1 MSFYTWYNQF
11 RTVRTEL
18 SGRKDIDIYY
28 WIDGL
33 GVDWVPFIVQL
44 IEKYKNEDV
53 FVNEVIIARSLLPT
67 TTANNKAELAK
78 LADNNL
84 SKKGTLILL
93 HINVLHIL
101 NV

>member
-1 MSFYTWYNQF
+1 MAKSIGISNNQQKWVLDYIDAYKRAKLSNQYTVEVQQYIEEHNSNAVSFYTWYNQF

-44 IEKYKNEDV
+44 IEKYKMKMY
-53 FVNEVIIARSLLPT
+53 L
-67 TTANNKAELAK
+67 
-78 LADNNL
+78 
-84 SKKGTLILL
+84 
-93 HINVLHIL
+93 
-101 NV
+101 